1 MSNSNRSRKIN
12 PYPIHSNNNSD
23 TILLSDYKIDVF
35 KDKTFLEF
43 NDIIGLP
50 VKNGIEH
57 PIYDYELE
65 MQDAIEQ
72 NQHVWI
78 KKARGIG
85 ATELLIRY
93 LSWKALSTNEL
104 DYKSVFI
111 IAGTR
116 EEFAN
121 EIKERMERLF
131 YNNYRNVIR
140 DSKHT
145 ECFIGNTKFKVF
157 PTKRLKDVRGYIDV
171 AYLFIDE
178 ADFFDKKEQD
188 ELKYVIKSYEEKSK
202 GKIILVSTAGE
213 SGGLFETIENDPNFD
228 FKKLF
233 MLVDRRRN
241 KIFDNKFLDEQKEK
255 DPAFFSREYEGRY
268 GFGFGTCFNYEDIEK
283 CCQLWKPT
291 KINPSCSISMG
302 LDPSWGSSKFGITIL
317 MLEDSILKVLF
328 AKEYERANYEEML
341 NLVARLKVQF
351 CPGKIYIDSANPS
364 YIRSLKSMFN
374 EPTNYEDII
383 QRAKYDKVD

>member
-65 MQDAIEQ
+65 MQDVIEQ

-145 ECFIGNTKFKVF
+145 ECFIGNTKV
-157 PTKRLKDVRGYIDV
+157 
-171 AYLFIDE
+171 
-178 ADFFDKKEQD
+178 
-188 ELKYVIKSYEEKSK
+188 
-202 GKIILVSTAGE
+202 
-213 SGGLFETIENDPNFD
+213 
-228 FKKLF
+228 
-233 MLVDRRRN
+233 
-241 KIFDNKFLDEQKEK
+241 
-255 DPAFFSREYEGRY
+255 
-268 GFGFGTCFNYEDIEK
+268 
-283 CCQLWKPT
+283 
-291 KINPSCSISMG
+291 
-302 LDPSWGSSKFGITIL
+302 
-317 MLEDSILKVLF
+317 
-328 AKEYERANYEEML
+328 
-341 NLVARLKVQF
+341 
-351 CPGKIYIDSANPS
+351 
-364 YIRSLKSMFN
+364 
-374 EPTNYEDII
+374 
-383 QRAKYDKVD
+383 